1 MIKQFCQ
8 LVLGERTTSVMP
20 TNGETD
26 QEPEKVKGTS
36 WLVSFPILF
45 GDMFHNFS
53 DGLVLGV
60 AFKTCG
66 ASFGWKLAWVTVL
79 HEVPQE
85 LSDFAVLITKGKMW
99 GPKAPV
105 LNFLSGCSTIV
116 GAIVTYSM
124 DVSQG
129 VEGVIL
135 AAGAGVYLYVAMTE
149 LGPAVGDLLRSRAL
163 GAIARI
169 LCFAVGATLIGLV
182 LLDHEHCYAPV
193 AEGEEGEAEAADD
206 GHGH

>member
-8 LVLGERTTSVMP
+8 LALKERARDKDVVDDAAPVALNWMSP
-20 TNGETD
+20 S
-26 QEPEKVKGTS
+26 S

-66 ASFGWKLAWVTVL
+66 SSFGWKLAWVTVL

-99 GPKAPV
+99 WPKA
-105 LNFLSGCSTIV
+105 
-116 GAIVTYSM
+116 AILTYSM

-163 GAIARI
+163 GSIARI

-193 AEGEEGEAEAADD
+193 AEGEEVEAEESGGHA
-206 GHGH
+206 HGH